1 MSASPVKLGEGCT
14 ETKND
19 VTPSHAHTHTH
30 MHTHTPPESLTGLK
44 INGWCLMIIIEW
56 IIIDR

>member
-19 VTPSHAHTHTH
+19 VTPSHAHT
-30 MHTHTPPESLTGLK
+30 HTHTPPESLTGLK